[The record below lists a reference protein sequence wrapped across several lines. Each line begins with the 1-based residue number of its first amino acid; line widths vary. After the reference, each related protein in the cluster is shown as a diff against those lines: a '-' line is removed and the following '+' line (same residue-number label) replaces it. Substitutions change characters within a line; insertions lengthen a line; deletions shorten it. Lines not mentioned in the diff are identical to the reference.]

1 MKMFSKHLVVYK
13 YLLNNYS
20 MPASFQPQGT
30 EQEGPAPTLLEKDS
44 SHINKH
50 IHSVSPGVVLTVK
63 NKGGGGEVKS
73 TCRRGG
79 LPAQPRECG
88 LCTASSCRPLQ
99 DLPHRRQPPPEAPA
113 FPGQPPSGS
122 SATWPGEAE
131 PFGPLRDL

>member
-30 EQEGPAPTLLEKDS
+30 EQDGPAPTLLEKDS

-63 NKGGGGEVKS
+63 NKGGGGGEVHLPQGRAPCPAKGVWS
-73 TCRRGG
+73 VHSLQLSASAGSASPQTAASRGPG
-79 LPAQPRECG
+79 
-88 LCTASSCRPLQ
+88 
-99 DLPHRRQPPPEAPA
+99 
-113 FPGQPPSGS
+113 FPGAASIRELS
-122 SATWPGEAE
+122 
-131 PFGPLRDL
+131 DLAWRSRTIWAP